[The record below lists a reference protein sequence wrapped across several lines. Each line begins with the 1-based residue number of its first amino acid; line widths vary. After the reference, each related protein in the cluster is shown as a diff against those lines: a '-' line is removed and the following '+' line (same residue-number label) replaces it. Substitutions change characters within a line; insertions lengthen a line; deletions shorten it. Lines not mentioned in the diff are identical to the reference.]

1 MGHETVTDKK
11 TTPETKTTPKTNLEV
26 IRTTFSTVNFEQVII
41 IERMQPLRKASVLC
55 EILFIVHSLNS
66 ITVRSKLTKS
76 IYSC

>member
-1 MGHETVTDKK
+1 MGHEIATDKNDSG
-11 TTPETKTTPKTNLEV
+11 KTNLES
-26 IRTTFSTVNFEQVII
+26 IRTTFSAENFEQVII
-41 IERMQPLRKASVLC
+41 IERMQPLRKARVLC